1 MPNAAVTLTSLDTG
15 IERQFTTTDSGA
27 YTFPNIQ
34 PGRYKLGAQAKGF
47 RPLETPEFV
56 LAAYRTIRQD
66 LQFELL
72 ASVTEVTVTGN
83 VSTVITTESPALST
97 SLTSKQILEL
107 PTNLR
112 SVFNNAG
119 GAMGQMKL
127 LHCSITE
134 YVILFGTPIG
144 TEGHSGRYG
153 TEVYDFML
161 DGEMWCYHP
170 GEFERAIYKPGD
182 AAYLGPDKAKGY
194 AVPSHAWML
203 EYSRGIIPTMLP
215 FGLADT
221 VFSTLDRKTVG
232 RTLWQY
238 GKLVVKEL
246 AQGKV

>member
-1 MPNAAVTLTSLDTG
+1 MATIFDPETLHE
-15 IERQFTTTDSGA
+15 IA
-27 YTFPNIQ
+27 
-34 PGRYKLGAQAKGF
+34 KLGVGLPSRDDTF
-47 RPLETPEFV
+47 RVVT
-56 LAAYRTIRQD
+56 Q
-66 LQFELL
+66 ELK
-72 ASVTEVTVTGN
+72 N
-83 VSTVITTESPALST
+83 RYPKHITLDNPW
-97 SLTSKQILEL
+97 I
-107 PTNLR
+107 
-112 SVFNNAG
+112 FNNAG

-170 GEFERAIYKPGD
+170 GEFERAVYKPGD
-182 AAYLGPDKAKGY
+182 AAYLGADKAKGY

-203 EYSRGIIPTMLP
+203 EYSRGLIPTMLP

-221 VFSTLDRKTVG
+221 LFSTLDRQTVG